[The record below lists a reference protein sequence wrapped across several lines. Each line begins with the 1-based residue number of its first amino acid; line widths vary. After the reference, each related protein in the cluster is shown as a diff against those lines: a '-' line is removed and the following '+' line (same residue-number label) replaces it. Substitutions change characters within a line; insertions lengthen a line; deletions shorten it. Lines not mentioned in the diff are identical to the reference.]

1 MLTSKHAF
9 YLMWLF
15 IVFVSAHDGCL
26 LLANRPVM
34 WSFEKNPLGLWL
46 IHAWGNDIWL
56 LLTLKAIGTVC
67 VASILLMLYSLRPRL
82 VWTICAALAV
92 IQLGLLVYL
101 YAA

>member
-1 MLTSKHAF
+1 MTTKYAF

-26 LLANRPVM
+26 VFANRVSM
-34 WSFEKNPLGLWL
+34 SLVEQNPLGRWL
-46 IHAWGNDIWL
+46 IRVWGGDIWL
-56 LLTLKAIGTVC
+56 LLTLKAVGTVC
-67 VASILLMLYSLRPRL
+67 GASLLLLLHSLRLRL
-82 VWTICAALAV
+82 AWTACAAVAV